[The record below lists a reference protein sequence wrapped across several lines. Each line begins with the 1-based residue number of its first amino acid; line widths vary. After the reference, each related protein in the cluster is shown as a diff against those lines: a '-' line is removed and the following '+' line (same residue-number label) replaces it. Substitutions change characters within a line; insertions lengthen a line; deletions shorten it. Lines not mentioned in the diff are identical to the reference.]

1 MVLNHVVLLV
11 KMDQIY
17 KVVYFHKHC
26 SNTQKHD
33 AQLYKQTNLLWK
45 KKQTNPENSF
55 DFMATKFTILYN
67 SISFSLVQT
76 SILIHSKVFLSTT
89 TMALLFLTLQLV
101 YGF

>member
-45 KKQTNPENSF
+45 KSQQIQRT
-55 DFMATKFTILYN
+55 ALILWLQN
-67 SISFSLVQT
+67 
-76 SILIHSKVFLSTT
+76 
-89 TMALLFLTLQLV
+89 LLFYTTQSVFPLYKPPSSFIQKYFLAPQLWHL
-101 YGF
+101 YS